1 MALYKK
7 TKYTLCFISVSDAY
21 TFKTTKNLRN
31 FLKITAPYTHVE
43 AELAKNTW
51 PREDYRELLRLTIVT
66 LGGVV
71 PGFQFLQ
78 PGPDHHARWMSK
90 CLYYLKMKLL
100 SNVFNMSEKEKSEV
114 EEISQFIVILYVK
127 AWFMSPL
134 PTAAIPSISISK
146 TDKLLAN
153 RCL

>member
-1 MALYKK
+1 MQEEAMAVL
-7 TKYTLCFISVSDAY
+7 SWA
-21 TFKTTKNLRN
+21 
-31 FLKITAPYTHVE
+31 E

-51 PREDYRELLRLTIVT
+51 PREDYRELLRLTIAT

-100 SNVFNMSEKEKSEV
+100 SNVFTMSEEEKSEV
-114 EEISQFIVILYVK
+114 EEISPFILILYVK
-127 AWFMSPL
+127 AFLFYWNPL
-134 PTAAIPSISISK
+134 SGFDPSKKSNNIHVVKPTAFTQLGQQWRNEQIMATP
-146 TDKLLAN
+146 
-153 RCL
+153 R